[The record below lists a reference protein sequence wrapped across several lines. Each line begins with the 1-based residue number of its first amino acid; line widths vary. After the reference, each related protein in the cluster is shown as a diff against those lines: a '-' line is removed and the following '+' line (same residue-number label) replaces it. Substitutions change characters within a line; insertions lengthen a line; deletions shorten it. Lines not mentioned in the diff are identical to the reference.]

1 MNDFSPMNVSP
12 MNVSPMNGSPAAFQQ
27 QQQQQQQTT
36 ETSRRRVWTSEEDDK
51 LRELVKVYGDKRGK
65 TGNWDQISAHLAGRT
80 NKDCRKRWF
89 HSLDPNLKRGKWTKA
104 EDEILLRAFETHG
117 GVWHQIAKLIPGRTD
132 DQCSKRYND
141 VLDPRISDRLRKW
154 AREEDEALLVK
165 IRNHGTS
172 WRIISNEMEGR
183 TGLTCRN
190 RWRKLMAQYIRQR
203 DLHKDTPPMTV
214 IQHMAA
220 DAELQHIPWGEYKNV
235 SLKEEH
241 LSSDEDDDDEEQ
253 TSPGWNSPGQP
264 QLQQQQQQQQ
274 GNVPQQPHQ
283 NHHMM
288 QQAQIHGGQLPHMM
302 QQNQPQ
308 VPSQQQQQ
316 QPGPMQPG
324 QQMQHR
330 HLQQQQQSQQQQQP
344 QPQPQP
350 QPPTATASSTA
361 TSTSTTTTTTT
372 YKTKHQRNIPG
383 VAPST
388 SGVELTADAM
398 AYLRELFLSSEKE
411 LVVEVHHV
419 THIHNHSHNLTL
431 NQSLETS
438 TTSIGAGNLGNSLGS
453 NVSSSVSNSTPTIT
467 PTSTGANMGS
477 QMIPSNDVMSDQYS
491 YQQFFNQ
498 PVQQGVQSGMNSM
511 PQGQQQGQNMHDIHE
526 HDIDG
531 AMAMLYGDDFGLELD
546 DAPKRLPGG
555 HPFRGLPFA
564 PS

>member
-12 MNVSPMNGSPAAFQQ
+12 MNGSPAGFQQ
-27 QQQQQQQTT
+27 QQQQQQTN
-36 ETSRRRVWTSEEDDK
+36 ETSRRRVWTSEEDEK

-214 IQHMAA
+214 IQHMAS

-253 TSPGWNSPGQP
+253 TSPGWGSPGQP
-264 QLQQQQQQQQ
+264 QQQQQQQQQQQ
-274 GNVPQQPHQ
+274 GSLPQQPHQ

-308 VPSQQQQQ
+308 VQPQQQQQ
-316 QPGPMQPG
+316 AGQMQPG
-324 QQMQHR
+324 QMQQR
-330 HLQQQQQSQQQQQP
+330 HLQQQQQPPQQQP
-344 QPQPQP
+344 QPQH
-350 QPPTATASSTA
+350 QPPTATGSSTA

-383 VAPST
+383 VSPSA

-419 THIHNHSHNLTL
+419 THIHNHTHNLTL
-431 NQSLETS
+431 TQSVETT
-438 TTSIGAGNLGNSLGS
+438 TTSIGAGNLGS
-453 NVSSSVSNSTPTIT
+453 NVSSSVSNTTPTIT
-467 PTSTGANMGS
+467 PTSAGANMGS
-477 QMIPSNDVMSDQYS
+477 QLMPSNDVMSDQYS

-498 PVQQGVQSGMNSM
+498 PVQQGGVQSNMNSM
-511 PQGQQQGQNMHDIHE
+511 PQGQQQGNMHDIHE

-531 AMAMLYGDDFGLELD
+531 AMAMLYGEDFGLELD
-546 DAPKRLPGG
+546 EGPKRLPGG